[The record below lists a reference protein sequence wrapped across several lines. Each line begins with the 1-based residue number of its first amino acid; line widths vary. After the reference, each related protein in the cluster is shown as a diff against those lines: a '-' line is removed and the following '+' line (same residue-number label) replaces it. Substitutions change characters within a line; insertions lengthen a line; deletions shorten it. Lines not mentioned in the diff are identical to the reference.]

1 MVVLDASALL
11 ALLFAE
17 PGAARVACSVDDSES
32 VLSTVNLAE
41 GLGRVARD
49 GRDAAR
55 VELIR

>member
-17 PGAARVACSVDDSES
+17 PGAARVARSVDDSES

-41 GLGRVARD
+41 VLGRVARD